1 MSQHIP
7 YYDILKAEIGNT
19 NADIIHGK
27 YSSYICKFCLKIAKL
42 EFTTYPN
49 YNKLKRYISNC
60 INIMEN
66 IEEEKRQKQNLPEK
80 LDLPKT
86 NTP

>member
-19 NADIIHGK
+19 NANLILGIFVANI
-27 YSSYICKFCLKIAKL
+27 YKFCMKIAKL